1 MLAYGRGMWAVSQE
15 LVIFGLRDREAK
27 KEALPESLPA
37 FEATAAQTS
46 EVDNLVF
53 FRQTISF

>member
-1 MLAYGRGMWAVSQE
+1 MWAVSQE

-37 FEATAAQTS
+37 FEATAAKTS